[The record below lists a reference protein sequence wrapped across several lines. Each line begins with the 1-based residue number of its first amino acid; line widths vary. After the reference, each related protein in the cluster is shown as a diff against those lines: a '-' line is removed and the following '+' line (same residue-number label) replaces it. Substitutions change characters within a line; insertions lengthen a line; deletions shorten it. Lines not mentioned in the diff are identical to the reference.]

1 MDAILRQIG
10 ELLVNSIP
18 TIISVLILW
27 TAYTFLVHN
36 KLRQVLEQR
45 HALTEGAIERAQQEI
60 AIAEKRTAEYEQRVR
75 EARSQIYKTQQAN
88 RLRVMEE
95 RNAALAESR
104 KNAGEMVKKA
114 RAVAGERYCR
124 RQSGAGT
131 AGQCAGRPGDRN
143 SFETGCGGRGPVEM
157 KRLSQR
163 VWMYAGSW
171 CGWVIAIV
179 PVGTLRAQENAKP
192 ASVRA
197 HGQAQA
203 GEAFTQT
210 RR

>member
-88 RLRVMEE
+88 RQRVMDE
-95 RNAALAESR
+95 RNAALADAR

-114 RAVAGERYCR
+114 R
-124 RQSGAGT
+124 T
-131 AGQCAGRPGDRN
+131 ALEKDTVTAKASLEQHANVLADQVIATVLKPAAAA
-143 SFETGCGGRGPVEM
+143 GGR
-157 KRLSQR
+157 
-163 VWMYAGSW
+163 
-171 CGWVIAIV
+171 
-179 PVGTLRAQENAKP
+179 
-192 ASVRA
+192 
-197 HGQAQA
+197 
-203 GEAFTQT
+203 
-210 RR
+210 

>member
-27 TAYTFLVHN
+27 TAYTFLVHK
-36 KLRQVLEQR
+36 KLQQVLAQR

-75 EARSQIYKTQQAN
+75 DARSQIFKTQQAN
-88 RLRVMEE
+88 RQRVMEE

-114 RAVAGERYCR
+114 REVLAKD
-124 RQSGAGT
+124 T
-131 AGQCAGRPGDRN
+131 AGAKVALEQQANVLADQVIATVLKPAAAA
-143 SFETGCGGRGPVEM
+143 GGR
-157 KRLSQR
+157 
-163 VWMYAGSW
+163 
-171 CGWVIAIV
+171 
-179 PVGTLRAQENAKP
+179 
-192 ASVRA
+192 
-197 HGQAQA
+197 
-203 GEAFTQT
+203 
-210 RR
+210 

>member
-75 EARSQIYKTQQAN
+75 EARSQIYKTQQSN
-88 RLRVMEE
+88 RQRVMDE
-95 RNAALAESR
+95 RNAALADAR

-114 RAVAGERYCR
+114 RTALEKDTVAAKASLE
-124 RQSGAGT
+124 QHANVLADQVIAT
-131 AGQCAGRPGDRN
+131 VLKPAAAA
-143 SFETGCGGRGPVEM
+143 GGR
-157 KRLSQR
+157 
-163 VWMYAGSW
+163 
-171 CGWVIAIV
+171 
-179 PVGTLRAQENAKP
+179 
-192 ASVRA
+192 
-197 HGQAQA
+197 
-203 GEAFTQT
+203 
-210 RR
+210 